1 MSGALHWEGASVT
14 WAPQLSKDA
23 MTLRVPASIRGHA
36 REVLMLTLPPSLEHL
51 SGMRMGDQLRVEVQA
66 SEEVA
71 YEDGSTGVE
80 PGQIMITAEHLTDR
94 FEATDLKQR
103 LDALVAEAVN
113 EGNVWAARD
122 ADRIERFLGE
132 IAAAD

>member
-1 MSGALHWEGASVT
+1 M
-14 WAPQLSKDA
+14 
-23 MTLRVPASIRGHA
+23 R
-36 REVLMLTLPPSLEHL
+36 TLPPSLEHL
-51 SGMRMGDQLRVEVQA
+51 SGVSVGDQLQVEVLA

-80 PGQIMITAEHLTDR
+80 PGQIMITAVDLTDR
-94 FEATDLKQR
+94 FKAADLKHR

-122 ADRIERFLGE
+122 ADRIRHFLGK